1 MFPPWVQS
9 LIALRQ
15 LLGHVLGVRQQGF
28 ETFPVSDSNPYETTP
43 EADSLSH
50 GIDALD
56 PSVSIVRRLRSY
68 NDVY

>member
-1 MFPPWVQS
+1 VQS
-9 LIALRQ
+9 PIALRQ

-28 ETFPVSDSNPYETTP
+28 KTFPVSDTNPYETTP
-43 EADSLSH
+43 EADSPSH

-56 PSVSIVRRLRSY
+56 PFVSIFPRLRSY